1 MGEIKQDLLKGN
13 ADFVGP
19 IPNDTTTQIEVV
31 GNDRKS
37 EASRQPQEADRIRKL
52 QSCTRYG
59 YVANCARV
67 LEFSKSDS
75 GGFVNAKSVC
85 SPCLDHG

>member
-1 MGEIKQDLLKGN
+1 MGKVKQDLFKGN

-19 IPNDTTTQIEVV
+19 IPNDTTTQIEIV
-31 GNDRKS
+31 GHDRKS
-37 EASRQPQEADRIRKL
+37 EASRQSKEADRIRKL
-52 QSCTRYG
+52 QSRTRYG
-59 YVANCARV
+59 YVANDARV
-67 LEFSKSDS
+67 LKFSKSDS